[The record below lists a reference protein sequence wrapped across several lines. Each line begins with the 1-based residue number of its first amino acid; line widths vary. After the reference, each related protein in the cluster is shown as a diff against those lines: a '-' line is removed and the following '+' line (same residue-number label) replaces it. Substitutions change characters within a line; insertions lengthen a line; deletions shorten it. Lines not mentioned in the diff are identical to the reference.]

1 MNKREGKG
9 LSLENEYSKEL
20 IVWLERFSREVGGND
35 AHEELI
41 SKANTLLDRLYER
54 DKKDMTKLVQLQ
66 REAEDLYLAYE
77 HSNRTEEEVQ
87 RTKRI
92 PVGKHKLPK
101 LPYEYHQLEPY
112 INRRIMELHHK
123 KHHQSYVD
131 GLNKAEKKLQ
141 EQRKTKF
148 EEIKHWQRELAF
160 NGAGHY
166 LHSLFWEVM
175 SPKGGGKPKGQLA
188 KQIDQ
193 DFGGFQS
200 FKNHFTEAAKNVEG
214 GGWAILVWAPQAGR
228 LEILTAEKHQNLSQW
243 DVIPLLPLDV
253 WEHAYY
259 LQYENERER
268 YINNWWNVVNW
279 SFVEKRFLEISKN
292 NWLV

>member
-1 MNKREGKG
+1 M
-9 LSLENEYSKEL
+9 SLENEYSKEL